1 MKRPTFRR
9 PDRIRFRSPVR
20 IWSLLPLP
28 SVASLPDLIMFSAGL
43 ALFYGVVEVG
53 RNWLGP
59 YRPQVEISRS
69 LGALPIYAGY
79 SLLRIALAYF
89 LSLIF
94 ALVYGY
100 VAAYRPRAERFM
112 IPLLDVLQSIPVLS
126 FLPGVMLAMAAL
138 FPGRQ
143 IGVELGA
150 VLLIFTGQVWNMAFS
165 FYASLKSI
173 PREMREAATI
183 YRFNWWQRFLQ
194 IELPFATIGL
204 VWNSMMSVA
213 GAWFFLMAC
222 EQFTDFRLPG
232 LGSYLQAAADNG
244 DTRSILLGIATMI
257 TVIVLMDQIIWRPV
271 IAWAEKFKFEQV
283 ESTSAP
289 TSWVLDFLRRSRGM
303 AYLRKR
309 AVRPLREQMVHYFAD
324 QNEVRVQS
332 SDESRTALWLWRVLG
347 VVMLVAI
354 GYAVVRVVLILV
366 GLHGAEFREIGL
378 GLGATFLRV
387 NAALILGALWT
398 IPAGVA
404 IGFSPR
410 LARIAQPLAQIAASV
425 PATALFPVVL
435 LVLIRLGGGLGI
447 GSIVLLLLGTQWYIL
462 FNVIA
467 GAMAIPTDL
476 KEAANVFGIHG
487 WERWQKLILPGIF
500 PFLVT
505 GLITASGGAWN
516 ASIVAEYFHFKGR
529 TYSTIGVG
537 SIISAAT
544 DAKNFDL
551 LLAGTIALAAVVV
564 TTNRLLWRR
573 LYRLAETRFKLE
585 S

>member
-1 MKRPTFRR
+1 MLPRPSAAR
-9 PDRIRFRSPVR
+9 
-20 IWSLLPLP
+20 
-28 SVASLPDLIMFSAGL
+28 LPDLVMFSAAL
-43 ALFYGVVEVG
+43 ALFYGVLEIG
-53 RNWLGP
+53 RHWLGP
-59 YRPQVEISRS
+59 FTPHVEISRS
-69 LGALPIYAGY
+69 PAALPAYAGY

-100 VAAYRPRAERFM
+100 TAAYRPRAERFM

-143 IGVELGA
+143 LGVELGA
-150 VLLIFTGQVWNMAFS
+150 VPLIFTGQVWNMAFS

-183 YRFNWWQRFLQ
+183 YRFNWWQRFVE

-222 EQFTDFRLPG
+222 EQFGDFRLPG
-232 LGSYLQAAADNG
+232 LGSYLQSAADHG
-244 DTRSILLGIATMI
+244 DTRSILLGILTMV
-257 TVIVLMDQIIWRPV
+257 TVIVLIDQLVWRPV
-271 IAWAEKFKFEQV
+271 IAWAEKFKIEQV

-289 TSWVLDFLRRSRGM
+289 TSWVLDFLRRSRGV
-303 AYLRKR
+303 AFVRKR
-309 AVRPLREQMVHYFAD
+309 AIRPLREQMIHYFAS
-324 QNEVRVQS
+324 QNNDAGAQPAR
-332 SDESRTALWLWRVLG
+332 ESEAILWIWRVVG
-347 VVMLVAI
+347 IAIVGAI
-354 GYAVVRVVLILV
+354 GYSVVRVVMILT
-366 GLHGAEFREIGL
+366 GLHSGEFHELGL

-387 NAALILGALWT
+387 NATLILGALWT
-398 IPAGVA
+398 IPVGVA
-404 IGFSPR
+404 IGFNPR

-435 LVLIRLGGGLGI
+435 LILIRLGGGLGL

-476 KEAANVFGIHG
+476 KEAANVFGLRG
-487 WERWQKLILPGIF
+487 WERWRKLILPGIF

-505 GLITASGGAWN
+505 GLVTASGGAWN
-516 ASIVAEYFHFKGR
+516 ASIVAEYFHFKGQ

-537 SIISAAT
+537 AMISAAT

-564 TTNRLLWRR
+564 TTNRLVWRR
-573 LYRLAETRFKLE
+573 LYRLAETRYKLE

>member
-1 MKRPTFRR
+1 MKRPQRVAFR
-9 PDRIRFRSPVR
+9 PLVR
-20 IWSLLPLP
+20 IWSVLPRV
-28 SVASLPDLIMFSAGL
+28 SVAGLPDLIMFSGGL
-43 ALFYGVVEVG
+43 ALFYGVIQVG

-59 YRPQVEISRS
+59 FKPQVEISRS
-69 LGALPIYAGY
+69 LSDLPVYAGY
-79 SLLRIALAYF
+79 SLLRIALAYV
-89 LSLIF
+89 LSLLF
-94 ALVYGY
+94 AVTYGY
-100 VAAYRPRAERFM
+100 IAAYRPRAERFM

-143 IGVELGA
+143 LGVEMGA

-222 EQFTDFRLPG
+222 EQFGDFRLPG
-232 LGSYLQAAADNG
+232 LGSYLQAAADSG
-244 DTRSILLGIATMI
+244 DTGSILLGILTMVA
-257 TVIVLMDQIIWRPV
+257 VIVLIDQFVWRPV
-271 IAWAEKFKFEQV
+271 IAWAEKFKMEQV
-283 ESTSAP
+283 ESASAP
-289 TSWVLDFLRRSRGM
+289 TSWVLDFLKRSRGV
-303 AYLRKR
+303 ALFRKR
-309 AVRPLREQMVHYFAD
+309 AVRPFREQMIHYFARH
-324 QNEVRVQS
+324 EVRA
-332 SDESRTALWLWRVLG
+332 ESAGENQAVLWLWRVVGTAALG
-347 VVMLVAI
+347 AI
-354 GYAVVRVVLILV
+354 GYAVVRVVMILT
-366 GLHGAEFREIGL
+366 GLHGSDFRQIGIGL
-378 GLGATFLRV
+378 FATWLRV
-387 NAALILGALWT
+387 NVTLVLGALWT

-404 IGFSPR
+404 IGFNPR

-425 PATALFPVVL
+425 PATAVFPVVL
-435 LVLIRLGGGLGI
+435 LVLIRLGGGLGF

-476 KEAANVFGIHG
+476 KEAASVFGIRG
-487 WERWQKLILPGIF
+487 WERWRKLILPGIF

-505 GLITASGGAWN
+505 GMITASGGAWN
-516 ASIVAEYFHFKGR
+516 VSIVAEYAHLKGQ
-529 TYSTIGVG
+529 TYSTVGIGAM
-537 SIISAAT
+537 ISAAT
-544 DAKNFDL
+544 DAKNFNL
-551 LLAGTIALAAVVV
+551 LLASTIALAAVVV

-585 S
+585 G

>member
-1 MKRPTFRR
+1 
-9 PDRIRFRSPVR
+9 
-20 IWSLLPLP
+20 
-28 SVASLPDLIMFSAGL
+28 MFSGGL
-43 ALFYGVVEVG
+43 ALFYCVVEVG

-59 YRPQVEISRS
+59 FRPQVEISRS
-69 LGALPIYAGY
+69 LSVLPVYAGY
-79 SLLRIALAYF
+79 SLLRIALAYV
-89 LSLIF
+89 LSLLF
-94 ALVYGY
+94 AVTYGY
-100 VAAYRPRAERFM
+100 IAAYRPRAERFM

-143 IGVELGA
+143 LGVELGA
-150 VLLIFTGQVWNMAFS
+150 ILLIFTGQVWNMAFS

-222 EQFTDFRLPG
+222 EQFGDFRLPG

-244 DTRSILLGIATMI
+244 DTRSILLGILTMVA
-257 TVIVLMDQIIWRPV
+257 VIVLIDQFVWRPV
-271 IAWAEKFKFEQV
+271 IAWAEKFKLEQV

-289 TSWVLDFLRRSRGM
+289 TSWVLDFLRRSRGV
-303 AYLRKR
+303 ALFRKR
-309 AVRPLREQMVHYFAD
+309 AVRPLREEIIQYFARH
-324 QNEVRVQS
+324 EVRT
-332 SDESRTALWLWRVLG
+332 ESAGENETLLWFWRVVGIAALS
-347 VVMLVAI
+347 VI
-354 GYAVVRVVLILV
+354 GYAVVRVVMILT
-366 GLHGAEFREIGL
+366 GLHGSEFHQIGIGL
-378 GLGATFLRV
+378 LATFLRV
-387 NAALILGALWT
+387 NVTLALGALWT
-398 IPAGVA
+398 IPVGVA
-404 IGFSPR
+404 IGFNPR

-435 LVLIRLGGGLGI
+435 LVLIRLGGGLGV

-467 GAMAIPTDL
+467 GAIAIPTDL
-476 KEAANVFGIHG
+476 KEAASVFGIRG
-487 WERWQKLILPGIF
+487 WERWRKLILPGIF

-516 ASIVAEYFHFKGR
+516 ASIVAEYFHFKGQ
-529 TYSTIGVG
+529 TYSTVGVG
-537 SIISAAT
+537 ALISAAT
-544 DAKNFDL
+544 DAKNFNL
-551 LLAGTIALAAVVV
+551 LLASTVALAAVVV

-585 S
+585 G

>member
-1 MKRPTFRR
+1 MTPASRR
-9 PDRIRFRSPVR
+9 PERLRLRSPLR
-20 IWSLLPLP
+20 IWGMLPRP
-28 SVASLPDLIMFSAGL
+28 SAASLPDIVMFGAGL

-59 YRPQVEISRS
+59 FHPQAEISRS
-69 LGALPIYAGY
+69 VAALPVYAGY
-79 SLLRIALAYF
+79 SLLRIAIAYV

-100 VAAYRPRAERFM
+100 IAAYRPRAERFM

-143 IGVELGA
+143 LGVELGA
-150 VLLIFTGQVWNMAFS
+150 VLLIFTGQVWNIAFS

-173 PREMREAATI
+173 PREMREAAAI

-194 IELPFATIGL
+194 IELPYATIGL

-232 LGSYLQAAADNG
+232 LGSYLQTAADNG
-244 DTRSILLGIATMI
+244 DTRSIALGIGTMVA
-257 TVIVLMDQIIWRPV
+257 VIVLIDQLVWRPV
-271 IAWAEKFKFEQV
+271 IAWAEKFKMEQV

-289 TSWVLDFLRRSRGM
+289 TSWVLEFLRRSRGV

-309 AVRPLREQMVHYFAD
+309 AVRPMREQMVHYFAAKND
-324 QNEVRVQS
+324 APAAPVV
-332 SDESRTALWLWRVLG
+332 ESGAFLWLWRIVGIACLG
-347 VVMLVAI
+347 LI
-354 GYAVVRVVLILV
+354 GYAVARVVMILA

-387 NAALILGALWT
+387 NVTLILGALWT
-398 IPAGVA
+398 IPVGVA

-435 LVLIRLGGGLGI
+435 LVLIRLGGGLGF

-476 KEAANVFGIHG
+476 KEAASVFGLRG
-487 WERWQKLILPGIF
+487 WERWRKLILPGIF

-505 GLITASGGAWN
+505 GLVTASGGAWN
-516 ASIVAEYFHFKGR
+516 ASIVAEYFHFKGQ
-529 TYSTIGVG
+529 TYSTVGVG
-537 SIISAAT
+537 ALISGAT
-544 DAKNFDL
+544 DAKNFNL

-564 TTNRLLWRR
+564 TTNRLVWRR
-573 LYRLAETRFKLE
+573 LYRLAETRYKLE
-585 S
+585 G

>member
-1 MKRPTFRR
+1 
-9 PDRIRFRSPVR
+9 
-20 IWSLLPLP
+20 LLPLP